1 MLFGCRINFYLDGQ
15 VYIAK
20 NSSHLHIVTN
30 KLAAPIQPKIMVKM
44 FAVVNPDSPS
54 VVVVVESVGLSVNA
68 AMMDLF
74 NKKIQLPLK

>member
-30 KLAAPIQPKIMVKM
+30 KPTALRQIKTM
-44 FAVVNPDSPS
+44 FSVVNPDSPS
-54 VVVVVESVGLSVNA
+54 VVVVVESVVLSGNA
-68 AMMDLF
+68 AMTDLF